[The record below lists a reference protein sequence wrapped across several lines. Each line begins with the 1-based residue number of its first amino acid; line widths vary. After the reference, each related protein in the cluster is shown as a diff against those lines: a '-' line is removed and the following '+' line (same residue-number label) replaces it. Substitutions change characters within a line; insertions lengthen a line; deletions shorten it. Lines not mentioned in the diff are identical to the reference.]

1 MALSHTSLT
10 WVQSAKI
17 CRKKLS
23 KKLVLDVDLV
33 FCTMSDSCRFHGPF
47 MALSSFWLL
56 LFFQTVLWHLHGR
69 FMADSWRFHGTFLAL
84 SRHFSLWVCLDLPWK
99 CHGSAI
105 NLPNLDETFMSDSRQ
120 FVSVYF
126 CLFVL
131 SVFLMLSSLMVFEV
145 QVDQFFWG
153 FLWSKYR
160 AIRNTQTTN
169 RNPQLVFSWPKKP
182 ITPLVQQEVI
192 SNRQNHQCRWNHV
205 VGEDFVQQLRFL
217 QGGGTKQGIDG
228 AITPCK

>member
-1 MALSHTSLT
+1 MALA
-10 WVQSAKI
+10 WQI
-17 CRKKLS
+17 
-23 KKLVLDVDLV
+23 
-33 FCTMSDSCRFHGPF
+33 
-47 MALSSFWLL
+47 
-56 LFFQTVLWHLHGR
+56 HGR
-69 FMADSWRFHGTFLAL
+69 FMALSWRFHGTFLAL

-105 NLPNLDETFMSDSRQ
+105 NLPNLDETTCQIHVNLCLSI
-120 FVSVYF
+120 SVY
-126 CLFVL
+126 LS
-131 SVFLMLSSLMVFEV
+131 SVFSWCYLHWWFFEV

-160 AIRNTQTTN
+160 VIRNTQTTN